1 MGATSRCI
9 RSQEQLDLHRQMWPS
24 VEEVLRLDDNRQDI
38 YGWGRG
44 NAQVFHAF
52 QPPPC
57 RLREPPRRL
66 REPPPGFGG
75 GALQSVSALSD

>member
-38 YGWGRG
+38 YDRWGG
-44 NAQVFHAF
+44 NAQILHAF
-52 QPPPC
+52 KPPPC

-66 REPPPGFGG
+66 REPPPRIGG